1 MTPTR
6 ALILRAAPTICG
18 LYIIGSNVAS
28 KVLLIRRNFED
39 IKLVINVVKIYFVD
53 TVINVSITTVD
64 IS

>member
-1 MTPTR
+1 M
-6 ALILRAAPTICG
+6 RAAPTICG

-39 IKLVINVVKIYFVD
+39 IRLVTNVVKIYFLD
-53 TVINVSITTVD
+53 TVINVSITIVD